1 MSEGASFRAL
11 LALAIICITAGG
23 LLDIYH
29 RRSLEVRGLGR
40 IMLITGASILSGLI
54 IWVLIG
60 EGG

>member
-1 MSEGASFRAL
+1 MSEGASFRL
-11 LALAIICITAGG
+11 LAALAVVLITAGG

-54 IWVLIG
+54 IWILIG
-60 EGG
+60 GE

>member
-1 MSEGASFRAL
+1 MSGASFRL
-11 LALAIICITAGG
+11 LIALAVILITAGG

-54 IWVLIG
+54 LFIILNGV
-60 EGG
+60 E